1 MEGLQMGVMTET
13 QTSIISPNASL
24 PANPIHANQTPGS
37 HGGADSRCRTDH
49 EVENSAITPRG
60 SISRPWSAWR
70 PSMATVG
77 PYEVGAPF
85 GECARRYA
93 PCCTWARS
101 WRPVLIR
108 GAKFFISG
116 YSLQGQSKKSL

>member
-49 EVENSAITPRG
+49 EVENSAITPPEKKPHNQYG
-60 SISRPWSAWR
+60 YISREAAFLPW
-70 PSMATVG
+70 
-77 PYEVGAPF
+77 
-85 GECARRYA
+85 RRKRVIVCTNYPHILQM
-93 PCCTWARS
+93 PCHWIGMK
-101 WRPVLIR
+101 LIALL
-108 GAKFFISG
+108 GSS
-116 YSLQGQSKKSL
+116 YM